1 MQKNPEIFKITVN
14 SGEAGRFS
22 PRNALCPIDGSPAAL
37 PGEPQAKHPAFPRR
51 FSKNSQSR
59 ACKNRRSMIYYLVSK
74 QHKEVQ

>member
-1 MQKNPEIFKITVN
+1 MQKNPEIFKINVY
-14 SGEAGRFS
+14 SGEAERFS
-22 PRNALCPIDGSPAAL
+22 PRNPLCPVDGSPAAL
-37 PGEPQAKHPAFPRR
+37 PGKSQPKRPIFPRR